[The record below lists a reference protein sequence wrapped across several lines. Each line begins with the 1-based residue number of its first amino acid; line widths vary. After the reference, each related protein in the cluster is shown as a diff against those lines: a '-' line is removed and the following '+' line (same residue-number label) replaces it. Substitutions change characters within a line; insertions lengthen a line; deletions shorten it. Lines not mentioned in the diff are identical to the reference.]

1 MDVGSLLL
9 FLALLVVCAL
19 YVARPLLSEVD
30 EDFNPEL
37 ANLQAEHARV
47 LEALLELDADWELGK
62 VPEDI
67 YRPQRQ
73 QLLAEGAAVLRAL
86 EKVDVHAKP
95 SAAQDAAPDELEALI
110 AAYRKQAKKAAK
122 PRAAKKGGRKK

>member
-9 FLALLVVCAL
+9 LVALLVVCAL
-19 YVARPLLSEVD
+19 FVARPLLGEED
-30 EDFNPEL
+30 ELLDPQH
-37 ANLQAEHARV
+37 ANLQAEHQRV

-62 VPEDI
+62 VPEDV

-86 EKVDVHAKP
+86 EQIDVDQP
-95 SAAQDAAPDELEALI
+95 SGDMQDASQDELEAMI
-110 AAYRKQAKKAAK
+110 ATYRKQQT
-122 PRAAKKGGRKK
+122 RKGARGKGARGKR